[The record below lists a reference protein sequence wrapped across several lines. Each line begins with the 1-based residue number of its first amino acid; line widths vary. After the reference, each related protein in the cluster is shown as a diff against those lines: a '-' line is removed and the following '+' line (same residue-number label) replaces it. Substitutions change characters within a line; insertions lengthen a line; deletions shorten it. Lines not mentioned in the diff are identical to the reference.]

1 MSANVTVH
9 GRRQLLVQAGERL
22 GSRSTPSTASPATLL
37 SRASVQL
44 TQWPPAACCSS
55 HADGVVAAAGA
66 LAVVVE
72 TAAWHVDAT
81 VLRKY
86 PWRKH
91 PAAQI
96 LAYVAR
102 TWPHAAHV
110 NADSVGTAG
119 DPACSPRCHALSASP
134 GSASVLDRV
143 DHVRSDCTAFQADA
157 GAVLTH
163 TRATPADLVAPQYD
177 PVCTAASAAENAT
190 VCGCE
195 KLASANV
202 TVQGL
207 RQLLRQFV
215 GRLPQRDAPS
225 TENADTLLS
234 TENVHVTQCCWAEHG
249 AAGVVAAGVVAA
261 GVVAAGVVA
270 ADVVAAGVVAA
281 DVVAAGVVAATW
293 VVAVPVP
300 AVVGPGVVDSAEV
313 AVAALVVEAAVEVV
327 DDRVVVLPV
336 VVAAAAVVCGAAVV
350 GTVAAAVLAVDV
362 TVAVAV
368 AVAVV
373 VAAVVEQ
380 FDHAASVD
388 PGAHEQSAASADAAK
403 LTVKV
408 TPPSTPIS
416 DTAEMTSP
424 VRATLPL
431 YCSVLGCPVL
441 PTRGRS
447 ALKQSPESP
456 LATARVTT
464 HVRAAA
470 PIPYTRTIATA
481 AAHRKGSR
489 ARAHSPG
496 PSTAQALA
504 SRASSRR
511 RSAPPLAGTGGTR
524 GARTCVEQA
533 GQVPSTCLLEPRSS
547 S

>member
-1 MSANVTVH
+1 M
-9 GRRQLLVQAGERL
+9 
-22 GSRSTPSTASPATLL
+22 
-37 SRASVQL
+37 
-44 TQWPPAACCSS
+44 
-55 HADGVVAAAGA
+55 
-66 LAVVVE
+66 
-72 TAAWHVDAT
+72 
-81 VLRKY
+81 RKY

-102 TWPHAAHV
+102 TRPHAAHV

-119 DPACSPRCHALSASP
+119 DPACSPRYHALSASP
-134 GSASVLDRV
+134 CSASVLDRV

-249 AAGVVAAGVVAA
+249 AAGVVAAA
-261 GVVAAGVVA
+261 
-270 ADVVAAGVVAA
+270 VVAAGVVAA

-368 AVAVV
+368 AAAVV

-504 SRASSRR
+504 SKASSGW

-524 GARTCVEQA
+524 GARTRVEQA